1 MVLDQ
6 QAKGELEKYVDK
18 VMSRPGFDYWY
29 LLMSRYKHEEIKNIL
44 QYKNESDFLN
54 GTIYGAIV
62 WGYAERF
69 YALFQRDLTTEEMID
84 IQEVLVNKMRVTKDW
99 FSGWGYEIGERG

>member
-18 VMSRPGFDYWY
+18 VMRSPGLDYWY
-29 LLMSRYKHEEIKNIL
+29 LLMSHVTDKHDEIENIL
-44 QYKNESDFLN
+44 QYKNEGDFLK
-54 GTIYGAIV
+54 GTMYGAIV

-69 YALFQRDLTTEEMID
+69 YALFQRDLTTEEIVEM
-84 IQEVLVNKMRVTKDW
+84 QEVFVNKMQEFKDL
-99 FSGWGYEIGERG
+99 FSRWG